1 MSMYMFRPAAAAALS
16 VRGSA
21 GTCEGRGRM
30 AGGFT
35 FVEVLLAIVI
45 LSLTGLAAAGAIF
58 AATAAY
64 ETTSVEA
71 SARALLL
78 DYESAVRTE
87 LERAMDIHMSADGST
102 LIYTSVTKGSQGY
115 LTDEDGMISFVSTA
129 GPSSA
134 LCPARDHLGGADGM
148 RRINASLRCSLTDTG
163 AVEVIITA
171 GDADGRVMLERAFT
185 VVPDLVILNE

>member
-1 MSMYMFRPAAAAALS
+1 MSIYTFHPAGAAALS
-16 VRGSA
+16 APGSA
-21 GTCEGRGRM
+21 GAD
-30 AGGFT
+30 AGVWRAAAGFT

-64 ETTSVEA
+64 ETSSTEA
-71 SARALLL
+71 SARALLR
-78 DYESAVRTE
+78 DYESAVRAE
-87 LERAMDIHMSADGST
+87 FERAMDMHMSDDGST
-102 LIYTSVTKGSQGY
+102 LIYTSVTKGSPGY
-115 LTDEDGMISFVSTA
+115 LSDDEGMISFVSTA

-134 LCPARDHLGGADGM
+134 LCPARDHLGGPDGS

-163 AVEVIITA
+163 AVDVVITA
-171 GDADGRVMLERAFT
+171 GDAGGRVMLERSFT